1 MRNRLPLVID
11 AMSVLVVVGAL
22 IVALPTAS
30 GTPARSRPECT
41 ITGTN
46 ESDKLNGT
54 TGPDV
59 ICAGGGND
67 QVFGRAG
74 DDVLYLGPGDDF
86 FNDAAGDDLVY
97 GGPGSDFAR
106 VLRGDDRIL
115 LQGRRDMLLS
125 WLPRRFHS
133 GADLIVGGR
142 GRDQLSVA
150 DGEGNDR
157 LRGGPDRDSYC
168 ADAGDVIGSVE
179 TWDPLDCQEW
189 AP

>member
-1 MRNRLPLVID
+1 MRSRYALIAISPALVLVIGL
-11 AMSVLVVVGAL
+11 LVGSTAASDTGAR
-22 IVALPTAS
+22 
-30 GTPARSRPECT
+30 ARLECT

-46 ESDKLNGT
+46 ESDKLHGT

-59 ICAGGGND
+59 ICAGSGND

-106 VLRGDDRIL
+106 VLRGDDRIF
-115 LQGRRDMLLS
+115 LQGGRDMLLS
-125 WLPRRFHS
+125 WLPRRFRS

-157 LRGGPDRDSYC
+157 LRGGPNRDSYC

-179 TWDPLDCQEW
+179 VWDPLDCQEW